1 MKRSERLSVVI
12 ELAAKATEEALLK
25 VSQANAV
32 WVQDKQQLADLNQY
46 KGEYLAKLR
55 DGNQAIMSGQ
65 KVMEFR
71 AFLGQLDQAIIAQEH
86 QIARSLGYL
95 QQRQQTWRQVRIK
108 EQAMQSLIERYQQ
121 EENQQLFRQEQNE
134 SDEHN
139 TAQWLRKQK

>member
-1 MKRSERLSVVI
+1 MKRSERLGVVV

-32 WVQDKQQLADLNQY
+32 WHQDKQQLTDLNQY

-55 DGNQAIMSGQ
+55 GGDQVAMSGQ

-71 AFLGQLDQAIIAQEH
+71 AFLGQLDQAIIAQEQ
-86 QIARSLGYL
+86 QITRSLGHL
-95 QQRQQTWRQVRIK
+95 QQMQHAWRQVRIK
-108 EQAMQSLIERYQQ
+108 EQAMQSLVERYQQ
-121 EENQQLFRQEQNE
+121 EENQQIVRQEQNE
-134 SDEHN
+134 SDEHS